1 MVGAEL
7 GAQPAD
13 VDVDGARLDAVDVLE
28 THTLADDDIY
38 AANTLADRERVGVA
52 PNPSATV
59 TDGRLT
65 VELPRVSWTAVA
77 LG

>member
-1 MVGAEL
+1 VSVDVGRL
-7 GAQPAD
+7 GA
-13 VDVDGARLDAVDVLE
+13 VELLE
-28 THTLADDDIY
+28 THTLADEDID

-52 PNPSATV
+52 PNASAVV

-65 VELPRVSWTAVA
+65 VELPPVSWTALS